1 MYSMCL
7 IVPTQIAY
15 IKWVINKMSTR
26 EAEVVIA
33 RLKEVF
39 SVASD
44 SALCEQIGVSPQTLS
59 SWKARNKIP
68 YANCVEI
75 SKQKGVSLDWLLTGR
90 GNKLLTAV
98 TEVGNDDGFSRAD
111 IALMELLNQ
120 LDPEVRRDLLRGAE
134 EKQRMRELEK
144 KVAELSSELHVK
156 KNAG

>member
-1 MYSMCL
+1 MCL
-7 IVPTQIAY
+7 IVPTQFAY
-15 IKWVINKMSTR
+15 IKWMINKMSTK

-75 SKQKGVSLDWLLTGR
+75 SKQKDISLDWLLTGR
-90 GNKLLTAV
+90 GNKHLNLVSA
-98 TEVGNDDGFSRAD
+98 EGQDDGFSRAD
-111 IALMELLNQ
+111 ITLMELLNQ
-120 LDPEVRRDLLRGAE
+120 LDPEVRRDLMRGAE
-134 EKQRMRELEK
+134 DKQRMIEMEK
-144 KVAELSSELHVK
+144 KIEELSSKIAKNK
-156 KNAG
+156 KVG